1 MKTNRK
7 ACPECGKPMV
17 KNGHDKRGVQ
27 RWRCP
32 ECRITGRWGNDVTA
46 RDLAFFLEFILGK
59 NTHRDLPGQ
68 GRTFRRKA
76 ARLWELWP
84 IWIPDGEAHRVIH
97 VDGIYL
103 RRKCSISHRHCCGGF
118 SGMRIGLWV

>member
-46 RDLAFFLEFILGK
+46 RDLAFF
-59 NTHRDLPGQ
+59 
-68 GRTFRRKA
+68 
-76 ARLWELWP
+76 
-84 IWIPDGEAHRVIH
+84 
-97 VDGIYL
+97 
-103 RRKCSISHRHCCGGF
+103 
-118 SGMRIGLWV
+118 